1 MTKNS
6 FSLVRFKEALAR
18 FDQANG
24 DDPNFELIEG
34 TPQPKELV
42 YARRMTE
49 WLDQLDPEAGE
60 ALRLSARCQ
69 HIRRWVIS
77 RSEFPSGRVG
87 YRRWRTTLADY
98 HAQTAA
104 AILREVGYD
113 DKMIA
118 RVEELL
124 RKQHIKSDP
133 DTQTLEDVACLVFVQ
148 HYLSSF
154 AAQHEEPKLLEILRK
169 TWRKMSD
176 RGRMVA
182 LEIDLDQNIRI
193 LVEKALA

>member
-1 MTKNS
+1 LTKNS
-6 FSLVRFKEALAR
+6 FSPVRFKEALAR

-34 TPQPKELV
+34 IPQPKELV

-60 ALRLSARCQ
+60 ALRLSVRCQ
-69 HIRRWVIS
+69 HIRRWVIP

-104 AILREVGYD
+104 TILREVDYD
-113 DKMIA
+113 GKMVA

-133 DTQTLEDVACLVFVQ
+133 DTQTLEDVACLVFIQ
-148 HYLSSF
+148 YYLSSF

-176 RGRMVA
+176 RGHMLA